1 MSSQSVWICK
11 VSHSKS
17 HTDRMRIIVYIL
29 FYFELFISLGSID
42 EVNQVVHISWVQP
55 RVLDHKQV
63 NISVKV
69 PLWPLVILRIC
80 NLWIPLR
87 EIVIYRVR
95 RKFYLCGLFLHRKL
109 HRKELQP
116 QDRLQKHSLAIV
128 YYNQWLNGF
137 P

>member
-1 MSSQSVWICK
+1 MT
-11 VSHSKS
+11 
-17 HTDRMRIIVYIL
+17 HTILSCTVQLIVTTLRTLDLLQLTVLYTFMNSIYIL

-87 EIVIYRVR
+87 KIVIYCVR
-95 RKFYLCGLFLHRKL
+95 RKFYLRGLFLNRKL
-109 HRKELQP
+109 HRKKVQP
-116 QDRLQKHSLAIV
+116 
-128 YYNQWLNGF
+128 
-137 P
+137 